1 MRINGQ
7 VLDAP
12 DGYNPMGNNSST
24 LGNVMVGQPYMSKRF
39 FSEQSHDGETGLNGV
54 GNVMVGQPYMSKRF
68 FSEQSH
74 NGETGLNGATVPDT
88 MRQAWNSYWATAIV
102 NKPLSWAGGTLTKTS
117 ASTADYVFQGVKNVI
132 HKTDDFEA
140 LTNAFPGIAAQWKA
154 QYSFGDSGSTLKIL
168 ALAAAAF
175 FAIGG

>member
-7 VLDAP
+7 VMDAP
-12 DGYNPMGNNSST
+12 DGYNPMGNNSTS
-24 LGNVMVGQPYMSKRF
+24 LGNVMVGQPFMSKRF
-39 FSEQSHDGETGLNGV
+39 FEEQSKDGV
-54 GNVMVGQPYMSKRF
+54 GDHPGMARDYDSTLGA
-68 FSEQSH
+68 
-74 NGETGLNGATVPDT
+74 ATVPDT

-117 ASTADYVFQGVKNVI
+117 ATTADYVFQGVKNVI

-140 LTNAFPGIAAQWKA
+140 LTNAFPGIAAQWKV